1 MGEWVGD
8 GWVCGWVSGWVMGEW
23 FEGVRRFVGFVVVV
37 YSLLFL
43 SSFSLGLF
51 ELFKK
56 KYFVLLSFMTCN
68 HNN

>member
-1 MGEWVGD
+1 
-8 GWVCGWVSGWVMGEW
+8 MGEW
-23 FEGVRRFVGFVVVV
+23 FEGVKRFVGFVVVV